1 MSVANVRHS
10 EALRPRPASRV
21 TALAAT
27 GSTPMK
33 AKHLLL
39 ATGLAALWAAAAL
52 ATALVSTEAHAARAP
67 RVERDFVADRGPIAV
82 EVKVGGRSTPLF
94 MTSSRQDRWYLEAH
108 QGQKYE
114 IKVRNT
120 SGQRVGFV
128 LTVDGLNA
136 IDGRIS
142 RNASDEPMYVLDP
155 YASST
160 IKGWRKSLDN
170 VSRFVFVD
178 ERRSYA
184 ERTGQGNG
192 DLGWIRVTAF
202 NEVWYDNWRSGIRNP
217 SRNDGR
223 EGQGARDEWKAQ
235 ESEKDAAPPSAPAP
249 RSRASNGMGSDGAA
263 GNISPEPSRE
273 PIAES
278 NPGTGW
284 GPNQRDH
291 VREVDFQPRPN
302 AAAQVILR
310 YEYRPALV
318 ALGIL
323 PWRGVQPDRTWQR
336 DNGMYGY
343 AQPPRDGR

>member
-1 MSVANVRHS
+1 MR
-10 EALRPRPASRV
+10 
-21 TALAAT
+21 
-27 GSTPMK
+27 
-33 AKHLLL
+33 AKDLLL
-39 ATGLAALWAAAAL
+39 AAGLAALWAAATL
-52 ATALVSTEAHAARAP
+52 AMTAVTDAHAARAP

-82 EVKVGGRSTPLF
+82 EVRVAGRTTPLF
-94 MTSSRQDRWYLEAH
+94 MASNRQDRWYLEAK

-114 IKVRNT
+114 IRVRNT
-120 SGQRVGFV
+120 SGERVGFV
-128 LTVDGLNA
+128 LAVDGLNA

-142 RNASDEPMYVLDP
+142 QNASSEPMYVLEP
-155 YASST
+155 YASAT

-202 NEVWYDNWRSGIRNP
+202 NEVWYDHWRSGIHSP
-217 SRNDGR
+217 EMGNDR
-223 EGQGARDEWKAQ
+223 RVDRDERKAQ
-235 ESEKDAAPPSAPAP
+235 GSEMDAAPPPSAPAP
-249 RSRASNGMGSDGAA
+249 EGRERASNGMGYRGSVGDIQPA
-263 GNISPEPSRE
+263 PSRE
-273 PIAES
+273 PVAES

-291 VREVDFQPRPN
+291 VRQVDFQPRTY

-310 YEYRPALV
+310 YEYRPALI

-323 PWRGVQPDRTWQR
+323 PWRGFERDRTWER
-336 DNGMYGY
+336 DNGMYGF
-343 AQPPRDGR
+343 AQPPRGR